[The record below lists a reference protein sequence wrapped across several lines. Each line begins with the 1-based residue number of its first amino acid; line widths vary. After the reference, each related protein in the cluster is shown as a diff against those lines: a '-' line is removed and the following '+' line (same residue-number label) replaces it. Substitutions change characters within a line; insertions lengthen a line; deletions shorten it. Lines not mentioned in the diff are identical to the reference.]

1 MPERPL
7 ETSTGLSL
15 ATPRNKY
22 PSRTTK
28 ARDSTPMAASVPPS
42 SSIPTQPTILEVN
55 DGGEANGDE
64 TLKNTVS
71 IFNRK
76 SFGFGKSGRK

>member
-1 MPERPL
+1 
-7 ETSTGLSL
+7 
-15 ATPRNKY
+15 
-22 PSRTTK
+22 
-28 ARDSTPMAASVPPS
+28 
-42 SSIPTQPTILEVN
+42 VN

-71 IFNRK
+71 ISNRK